1 MQIKSYF
8 TGSAYRFNLIIYLI
22 GLSLIVPIIFV
33 LNITQFKL
41 NAIVLTIGIPFISI
55 FLFDF
60 NSFKYLFIVSLFTN
74 FFLFGL
80 YFCVFMALSLIISFI
95 LINGKINFE
104 IFDTPLTRPI
114 IFYYI
119 TIIPSLIN
127 SSNIILSFYLQLNL
141 LAIIILFLIFGFTLT
156 KYEQIKK
163 ILMVF
168 FLLVA
173 IDSMVI
179 IYLGLTKGGREFG
192 FSGVVFVD
200 YSVMVIISLLVISIF
215 KRGKSLFPYLGLAV
229 LVFAGL
235 IFTQTR
241 NTFISLALA
250 SLTIVIYLIFNRKGL
265 NISAKR
271 IISTFS
277 VIIILVL
284 LVVVL
289 LSLFS
294 PSTFERFDE
303 LKQESAVTVR
313 SESDLYKNSL
323 MTRLLIWD
331 TAINAFKHHPIIG
344 IGVYSFPFE
353 SAQYYTISKELFKD
367 YVKGL
372 SPHITYLAVLT
383 ETGILG
389 FIGFIIFLISSI
401 RLGIKSLNLAS
412 TEQQKFYSLLILS
425 LNIYIFY
432 SMFLSD
438 AWLWGQCGMLWGMI
452 LGMSIANYK
461 IIKNSKVDADIG
473 K

>member
-1 MQIKSYF
+1 
-8 TGSAYRFNLIIYLI
+8 
-22 GLSLIVPIIFV
+22 
-33 LNITQFKL
+33 
-41 NAIVLTIGIPFISI
+41 
-55 FLFDF
+55 
-60 NSFKYLFIVSLFTN
+60 
-74 FFLFGL
+74 
-80 YFCVFMALSLIISFI
+80 
-95 LINGKINFE
+95 
-104 IFDTPLTRPI
+104 
-114 IFYYI
+114 
-119 TIIPSLIN
+119 
-127 SSNIILSFYLQLNL
+127 
-141 LAIIILFLIFGFTLT
+141 
-156 KYEQIKK
+156 
-163 ILMVF
+163 
-168 FLLVA
+168 
-173 IDSMVI
+173 
-179 IYLGLTKGGREFG
+179 
-192 FSGVVFVD
+192 
-200 YSVMVIISLLVISIF
+200 
-215 KRGKSLFPYLGLAV
+215 
-229 LVFAGL
+229 
-235 IFTQTR
+235 
-241 NTFISLALA
+241 
-250 SLTIVIYLIFNRKGL
+250 
-265 NISAKR
+265 
-271 IISTFS
+271 
-277 VIIILVL
+277 
-284 LVVVL
+284 
-289 LSLFS
+289 
-294 PSTFERFDE
+294 
-303 LKQESAVTVR
+303 
-313 SESDLYKNSL
+313 